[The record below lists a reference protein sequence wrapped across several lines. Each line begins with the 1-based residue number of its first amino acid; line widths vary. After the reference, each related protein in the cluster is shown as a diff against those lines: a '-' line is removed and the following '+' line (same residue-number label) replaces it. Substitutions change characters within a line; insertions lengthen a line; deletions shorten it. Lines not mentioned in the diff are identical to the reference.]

1 MALCWAVQSP
11 PAVLFARK
19 KVKKFFSFTSLASLH
34 WCKSWLWKDS
44 SLQGDWVFISWVLF
58 LGEVNSEASALA
70 WRGSPVVFPADLEHI
85 RMHTSNSGS
94 LVMGSFQVH
103 LKMFPSYGCILQHI
117 NQHNPLILHY
127 ITIVLGVGERW
138 GVLPGTS
145 RSFLLTGQLQKYLL
159 LAGLGIFT
167 DKKIFWYLAG
177 HCCLLQWNLSVK
189 DPEIS
194 WTTYN
199 WSR

>member
-11 PAVLFARK
+11 PAVLFAWK
-19 KVKKFFSFTSLASLH
+19 KVKTFSVSPLLPHFTGANLD
-34 WCKSWLWKDS
+34 CKKTPPCK
-44 SLQGDWVFISWVLF
+44 GIGFLF
-58 LGEVNSEASALA
+58 LGEINSEASALA

-94 LVMGSFQVH
+94 FVTGSFQVH

-127 ITIVLGVGERW
+127 IAIILGVGERW

-159 LAGLGIFT
+159 LAGLGIVI
-167 DKKIFWYLAG
+167 DLKKKKKKSFDI
-177 HCCLLQWNLSVK
+177 
-189 DPEIS
+189 
-194 WTTYN
+194 
-199 WSR
+199 